1 MITDSALSTRIKHSV
16 RKFPGYESLQRSL
29 DRREAA
35 HVDAAFSERTSCM
48 ITKLMVA
55 AIAAFTIGS
64 ATNAFAGAMDIDPT
78 TGLNTYYYY
87 GPVSE
92 MDKKGL
98 PLGESASKYKSS
110 QNSKSSQKS
119 SQNASRAQG
128 TRVRLLENRPAAR

>member
-1 MITDSALSTRIKHSV
+1 MITRLTAV
-16 RKFPGYESLQRSL
+16 
-29 DRREAA
+29 
-35 HVDAAFSERTSCM
+35 
-48 ITKLMVA
+48 

-64 ATNAFAGAMDIDPT
+64 ATSALAGAMDTDPT

-110 QNSKSSQKS
+110 QNAKS
-119 SQNASRAQG
+119 SQNTRSSRTASRAQG
-128 TRVRLLENRPAAR
+128 THVRLLENRPAGRNTQRAATQQ